1 MLIKVIKIFKFIYK
15 HGLKIIKFDNT
26 IIEEYKIHENKCLI
40 LVNDIDINKTVVFYN
55 LPFGKQDF
63 KCFIGYKDLEKN
75 RALFMFCP

>member
-1 MLIKVIKIFKFIYK
+1 M
-15 HGLKIIKFDNT
+15 
-26 IIEEYKIHENKCLI
+26 
-40 LVNDIDINKTVVFYN
+40 VNDIDINKTVVFYN